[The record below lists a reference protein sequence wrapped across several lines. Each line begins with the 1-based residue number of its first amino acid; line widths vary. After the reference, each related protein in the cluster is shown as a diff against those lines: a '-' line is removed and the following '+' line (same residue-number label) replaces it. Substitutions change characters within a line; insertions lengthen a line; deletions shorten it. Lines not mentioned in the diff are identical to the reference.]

1 MKKTATKKPDRRKVA
16 ARKTSPDTPADRR
29 ARKSII
35 DLLTLTASA
44 GHHLRQLDA
53 TSVTPDERHIIEAVR
68 ATVRDVAHGLNTTEL
83 RRCLLTPAAAYARH
97 AGKPEPELLRLVN
110 DMIDD
115 FERTTA
121 AAGFLVGLARGIDWS
136 HKHRKFVP
144 LLAGAIDHY
153 IDGGAR

>member
-1 MKKTATKKPDRRKVA
+1 MTKKKTPASRKTEARKV
-16 ARKTSPDTPADRR
+16 RSQTPAERR
-29 ARKSII
+29 ARKSIF
-35 DLLTLTASA
+35 DFLTLTASA
-44 GHHLRQLDA
+44 GYHLRQLDA
-53 TSVTPDERHIIEAVR
+53 TGVTPDERHIIEAVR

-153 IDGGAR
+153 VEGGAR